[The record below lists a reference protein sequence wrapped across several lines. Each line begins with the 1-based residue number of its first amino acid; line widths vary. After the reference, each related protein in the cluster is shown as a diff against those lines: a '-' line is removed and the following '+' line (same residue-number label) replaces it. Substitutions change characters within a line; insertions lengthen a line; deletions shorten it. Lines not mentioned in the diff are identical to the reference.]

1 VVVDDDG
8 RFLGTVAATAV
19 LAAAERRRAAV
30 PEEA

>member
-1 VVVDDDG
+1 VVVDADG